1 MASLLCGGMCDTPGS
16 AHCSPLSAS
25 ALIGRSACMSPA
37 VSSTE
42 VLQSLVA
49 VLQSSAGADG
59 VHGAVHADEARAAL
73 PNLAM
78 KPDGCLSIL
87 QMRATGSSLPG
98 LLAVLREGSDHAK
111 QMVAGAL
118 AKLVLQ
124 LAAMDEV
131 SASAIAKSP
140 GVLETLA
147 LLLSEGS
154 EACKEKATAALH
166 HLSCAA

>member
-1 MASLLCGGMCDTPGS
+1 
-16 AHCSPLSAS
+16 
-25 ALIGRSACMSPA
+25 MSPA

-42 VLQSLVA
+42 VLQSPVA

-59 VHGAVHADEARAAL
+59 VHGADEARAAL

-87 QMRATGSSLPG
+87 QMTATGSSLPG

-131 SASAIAKSP
+131 SA
-140 GVLETLA
+140 
-147 LLLSEGS
+147 LS
-154 EACKEKATAALH
+154 LIH
-166 HLSCAA
+166 I